1 MSSSDSNTSSSN
13 TDAKAVWFKDYLDAW
28 ATGDATKVTDF
39 VTDDVDFEDVGA
51 GHKLTG
57 KERMANFVNK
67 SFQLVPGATFEF
79 IGGAEFGDDYHF
91 EWVMQPHGIRG
102 VSVGKRRDGK
112 MAVNRDYWNGKLLDL
127 LPQGHPVNP
136 TEPLR

>member
-1 MSSSDSNTSSSN
+1 MSSSANANGSNGNS
-13 TDAKAVWFKDYLDAW
+13 KAVWFKDYLDAW
-28 ATGDATKVTDF
+28 ATGNTTKVTDF

-57 KERMANFVNK
+57 KERMAKFVNK
-67 SFQLVPGATFEF
+67 SFQLVPGATFDF

-127 LPQGHPVNP
+127 LLPGHPLSPVENI
-136 TEPLR
+136 